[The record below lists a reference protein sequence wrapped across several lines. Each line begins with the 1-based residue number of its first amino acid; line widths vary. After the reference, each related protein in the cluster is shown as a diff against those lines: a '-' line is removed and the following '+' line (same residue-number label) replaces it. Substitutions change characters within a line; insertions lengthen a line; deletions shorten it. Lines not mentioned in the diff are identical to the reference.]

1 MPKVL
6 TAESNVTCGH
16 QGQVQISSSAKLKV
30 NNKSVLLES
39 SIAGMSI
46 QNCATPPTTDPNTT
60 KYLSFPCASVSATAR
75 TSPTPP
81 LPPFGSPIT
90 DGRSKKLM
98 AGGIPVMLETVA
110 GQSGGLAGETDGMV
124 GGESPVTGLKG
135 SAVQNKLTAV

>member
-6 TAESNVTCGH
+6 TTESNVTCGH

-30 NNKSVLLES
+30 NSKSVLLES

-46 QNCATPPTTDPNTT
+46 LTCATPQTTKPNTT
-60 KYLSFPCASVSATAR
+60 TYLSFPCASVSATAR
-75 TSPTPP
+75 TSPAPQP
-81 LPPFGSPIT
+81 SSGSSIT

-98 AGGIPVMLETVA
+98 VGEMPVMLETVV

-124 GGESPVTGLKG
+124 GGVSPVTGLQGK
-135 SAVQNKLTAV
+135 AVQNKLVAV

>member
-6 TAESNVTCGH
+6 TTESNVTCGH

-46 QNCATPPTTDPNTT
+46 QNCATQTTQAQG
-60 KYLSFPCASVSATAR
+60 KFVSFSCASVSATAR

-81 LPPFGSPIT
+81 TGTTSSPIT

-98 AGGIPVMLETVA
+98 VRGMPVMLETVA

-124 GGESPVTGLKG
+124 GGVSPVTGLQG
-135 SAVQNKLTAV
+135 TAVQNKLAAV